1 MNKDALLATAIGF
14 GIGLVI
20 TAILLVGP
28 SAAKFLPNMKLPAFS
43 WLKQQP
49 KDAPTTTPTPTQFSV
64 TIDSPLDEAIE
75 AKEVVL
81 VSGVTAP
88 KSLVIIQGI
97 EDEAVIRVGD
107 DGKYAGRITLF
118 EGKNDVTVT
127 SYLAS
132 EQAQKM
138 ITVYYTPE
146 TF

>member
-14 GIGLVI
+14 GIGLLI

-28 SAAKFLPNMKLPAFS
+28 SAAKFLPNVKLPAFS

-49 KDAPTTTPTPTQFSV
+49 KNTPEATPTPTQFTV
-64 TIDSPLDEAIE
+64 TIDSPLDETIE

-88 KSLVIIQGI
+88 KSMVIIQGI
-97 EDEAVIRVGD
+97 EDEAVVRVGD

-118 EGKNDVTVT
+118 EGKNDVSVT
-127 SYLAS
+127 SYLGQ
-132 EQAQKM
+132 EQAQKTT
-138 ITVYYTPE
+138 TVYYTPE
-146 TF
+146 TL